1 MARAYVRTGMAKT
14 AVKPKQTNS
23 LPWPSP
29 KQLMVARST
38 HGFQKGLSGNP
49 AGRPIASRERLT
61 KSFIDTLADSFERKG
76 KAVIDK
82 LADTDPSTYVR
93 VIASLMPREVKL
105 DAGPL
110 ADLGQAELDALA
122 NAARKAVGLAQQQD

>member
-1 MARAYVRTGMAKT
+1 MAKT
-14 AVKPKQTNS
+14 ATKHKQDNS
-23 LPWPSP
+23 LAWPSP
-29 KQLMVARST
+29 SQLPVART
-38 HGFQKGLSGNP
+38 TKGFVKGKSGNP
-49 AGRPIASRERLT
+49 LGRPLASRERLT
-61 KSFIDTLADSFERKG
+61 KSFIDVLAESFERKG

-122 NAARKAVGLAQQQD
+122 SAARKAVELAQQQD